1 MMALSLVTE
10 SASIFASLVDTN
22 ALAKVVVAS
31 LAGAIGVT
39 LATSLAIFGALRFAD
54 MRRDERT
61 LEAAA
66 FAVLAAAGTT
76 VSVAAVVYG
85 IVIMTSK

>member
-1 MMALSLVTE
+1 MSPSIVTDG
-10 SASIFASLVDTN
+10 AIIFASIVDTN

-31 LAGAIGVT
+31 LAGAVGVT
-39 LATSLAIFGALRFAD
+39 MATSLAIFGALRFAD

-66 FAVLAAAGTT
+66 FATLALAATA